1 MNSTIFLFL
10 QTVKTNI
17 KRTLNI
23 LTIFKDE
30 EHNNCS
36 FSPLRIKTSLIEVIV
51 IVTQPC
57 PTLCYSRTVAHQV
70 PLLMEFYRREYW
82 SGQPFP
88 SPEDLPNS
96 GIELRSPTLQ
106 VGYLPVK
113 PQGKPKNTGVGS
125 PSLLQQIFPTQES
138 NQGLLHCK
146 QILYQLSYQGSPN
159 KVKDKNHMIILIDSE
174 KASDKIQY
182 PFIIF
187 QKLSKEQ
194 VQRECTST
202 L

>member
-1 MNSTIFLFL
+1 MGPLFKITVKKINMNSTIFLFL

-88 SPEDLPNS
+88 SPGDLPDS
-96 GIELRSPTLQ
+96 GTEPHILYCLSHQGGLRSLCRFSTSVVIFTELHSPTKQAQPVLYMY
-106 VGYLPVK
+106 YL
-113 PQGKPKNTGVGS
+113 
-125 PSLLQQIFPTQES
+125 I
-138 NQGLLHCK
+138 
-146 QILYQLSYQGSPN
+146 
-159 KVKDKNHMIILIDSE
+159 
-174 KASDKIQY
+174 
-182 PFIIF
+182 
-187 QKLSKEQ
+187 
-194 VQRECTST
+194 
-202 L
+202 

>member
-88 SPEDLPNS
+88 SPEDLPNPR
-96 GIELRSPTLQ
+96 IQP
-106 VGYLPVK
+106 
-113 PQGKPKNTGVGS
+113 GS
-125 PSLLQQIFPTQES
+125 PGWRLASWLQADSLLSEPPGRPKISMQVFNFCGHFHGTT
-138 NQGLLHCK
+138 
-146 QILYQLSYQGSPN
+146 LSY
-159 KVKDKNHMIILIDSE
+159 
-174 KASDKIQY
+174 KASTACTLHVLSHLIFKITLRNRY
-182 PFIIF
+182 YHHPHFLDREF
-187 QKLSKEQ
+187 EA
-194 VQRECTST
+194 QRK
-202 L
+202 